1 MIKVERTEK
10 ENGIT
15 AFAFE
20 TNSQDDLET
29 LDKLRVMLLGDHP
42 TRGGYVTSNR
52 LVVETK
58 IPTETLSK

>member
-1 MIKVERTEK
+1 MIKVEMTEK
-10 ENGIT
+10 EGGVT

-20 TNSQDDLET
+20 CNTQEDYAA

-58 IPTETLSK
+58 IPVATL